1 MNQFWQT
8 DYEVPYW
15 VAVLIVVAVF
25 GSLVFSLFYGN
36 LAGLVTIFAGLV
48 RLGLTLFLIYLF
60 YRFVIAV
67 ETIAEKH

>member
-1 MNQFWQT
+1 MKQFWQT

-15 VAVLIVVAVF
+15 VAGLIVIVFF
-25 GSLVFSLFYGN
+25 GSLGAGFLIGN
-36 LAGLVTIFAGLV
+36 LPRLVAIWAGVV
-48 RLGLTLFLIYLF
+48 RLGLSLFLVYLF